1 MEAIHMSRNTMCLVA
16 ALAVLGA
23 ACFAQDEE
31 QPTKSQLVLGPRIGC
46 SYIIES
52 AADFTESIREL
63 YPTGDYF
70 PVVTVF
76 GVTLEQR
83 ILLGQTRSHFA
94 FQGLVLILG
103 LEQGIAIPEGA
114 LLIGYRDFS
123 GFELGIGPLVSPAG
137 ISVLAALGWTFSYH
151 GVYVP
156 VDLSLIIPNASRP
169 PAIGLTTGFNF
180 NISRRQ

>member
-1 MEAIHMSRNTMCLVA
+1 MSSKTLCLVVAIA
-16 ALAVLGA
+16 ALGVPL
-23 ACFAQDEE
+23 FAQDEE
-31 QPTKSQLVLGPRIGC
+31 RPMESPLVLGPRIGC
-46 SYIIES
+46 SYLIES
-52 AADFTESIREL
+52 AEEFTESLRDL

-76 GVTLEQR
+76 GITLEQR

-114 LLIGYRDFS
+114 LLIGYRDYS
-123 GFELGIGPLVSPAG
+123 GLELGIGPLLTPAG
-137 ISVLAALGWTFSYH
+137 ISVIAALGWTFSYH

-156 VDLSLIIPNASRP
+156 VDVSFIIPNASRP

-180 NISRRQ
+180 IIGRRK